1 MILLLWCSV
10 HDVGNMVIAT
20 SASTQLVRSG
30 FVISAIVCTVVSAVA
45 VIVAMTADLVTGV
58 LRRILQDH
66 ILNRLYVRTVDTS
79 LI

>member
-30 FVISAIVCTVVSAVA
+30 FVMGAIVCTVVSAVA

-66 ILNRLYVRTVDTS
+66 ILNRLYVRTVDTT
-79 LI
+79 